1 MSVTGGVLT
10 IGVTK
15 GCDGVAVG
23 KDVVGSSHKAGGI
36 KGI

>member
-10 IGVTK
+10 IGMTK

-23 KDVVGSSHKAGGI
+23 EDVVGCSHKTGGI